1 MKASGF
7 IAESSSRNANRPQ
20 TKNLTKLVKVDS

>member
-7 IAESSSRNANRPQ
+7 IAESLRRHGVDGAVVANP
-20 TKNLTKLVKVDS
+20 VAGPGS